1 MYFALLGLPHI
12 DDIKKGYIDILFKLN
27 ILENT
32 LPMVLLKILIKL
44 VLKIKSLKII
54 MGNILG
60 NSDLL
65 NNSIDLMVLS
75 TMMFLLKNI
84 IVYSELLV
92 LLKKKA
98 FFKKKLFSL
107 ISLF

>member
-1 MYFALLGLPHI
+1 
-12 DDIKKGYIDILFKLN
+12 
-27 ILENT
+27 
-32 LPMVLLKILIKL
+32 MVLLKILIKL

-65 NNSIDLMVLS
+65 NNSIDSMVLS

-84 IVYSELLV
+84 SKININISKILKMFFIYSPI
-92 LLKKKA
+92 K
-98 FFKKKLFSL
+98 
-107 ISLF
+107 

>member
-1 MYFALLGLPHI
+1 
-12 DDIKKGYIDILFKLN
+12 
-27 ILENT
+27 
-32 LPMVLLKILIKL
+32 MVLLKILIKL

-65 NNSIDLMVLS
+65 NNSIDSMVLS

-84 IVYSELLV
+84 SKVNINISKILKMFFIYSPI
-92 LLKKKA
+92 K
-98 FFKKKLFSL
+98 
-107 ISLF
+107 

>member
-1 MYFALLGLPHI
+1 
-12 DDIKKGYIDILFKLN
+12 
-27 ILENT
+27 
-32 LPMVLLKILIKL
+32 MVLLKILIKL

-65 NNSIDLMVLS
+65 NNSIDSMVLS

-84 IVYSELLV
+84 SKKNINISKILKMFFIYSPI
-92 LLKKKA
+92 K
-98 FFKKKLFSL
+98 
-107 ISLF
+107 

>member
-12 DDIKKGYIDILFKLN
+12 EDIKKGYIDILFKLN
-27 ILENT
+27 ILENI

-65 NNSIDLMVLS
+65 NNSIDSMVLS
-75 TMMFLLKNI
+75 TIMFLLKNI
-84 IVYSELLV
+84 SKKNINISKILKMFFIYSPI
-92 LLKKKA
+92 K
-98 FFKKKLFSL
+98 
-107 ISLF
+107 